1 MKKTN
6 GFISVI
12 VSGIIFGLMPL
23 FVKIIINNGSNTIS
37 LVFYRFLFAIP
48 LLILINLKLKID
60 LRITKDEFKDLAFI
74 SLFGYAPTAILL
86 FLSYG
91 YIPTGLATSLHF
103 IYPILVTVGSV
114 VFYKEKLNPKK
125 AISAI
130 LCTIGIFLFLNE
142 ISISKDNFMGVI
154 LASLSGVTFAYYLI
168 KLEKSNLRLMPTF
181 KMILYLSTISSL
193 ALLAYG
199 LVTQSLTIKIKP
211 IGWLVITLF
220 SFIVTIGAVSLLQI
234 GVKFIGAQNASIL
247 STTEPITS
255 VIIGVTL
262 LNDDINAKIILGILL
277 IVLSVILISINP
289 KVKRDIVQ

>member
-199 LVTQSLTIKIKP
+199 LVTQSLTIKI
-211 IGWLVITLF
+211 
-220 SFIVTIGAVSLLQI
+220 TIGAVSLLQI

-277 IVLSVILISINP
+277 IVLSVILISIHP